1 MTKEAAWLALQLA
14 SALRLAHRDRCVFLI
29 PADRIVTRPS
39 KPLYGVVDAKE
50 GVPDGPLKPVLI
62 NNAGYKVRGF
72 P

>member
-1 MTKEAAWLALQLA
+1 M
-14 SALRLAHRDRCVFLI
+14 FLI